1 MAFKYYGTSGFV
13 KTGEAITV
21 LPSSLIQKKVT
32 VVRRSV
38 NKESLVL
45 TQSDADKQLGDG
57 FFAYPLPSA
66 NKQNDGF
73 VQFDIVGYKKGTG
86 RINYKYRKLSSFIVE
101 DQYNPTSQ
109 DVAVEVGV
117 SSTIVLSDGT
127 QVETTN
133 ENGDV
138 VKETK
143 YESPRAFEG
152 ELFAYDLGGGQYVP
166 VKKTE
171 DYYYSDPDILV
182 RTDVAYMPVV
192 VIESVSATYYGMFT
206 EYITTSAVKI
216 SKQVLRET
224 TIILE
229 QSS

>member
-13 KTGEAITV
+13 KTGEVITV
-21 LPSSLIQKKVT
+21 LPSGLIQKKVT

-38 NKESLVL
+38 KGESLVL

-73 VQFDIVGYKKGTG
+73 AQFDIVGYKKGTG

-101 DQYNPTSQ
+101 DQYRPLSQ
-109 DVAVEVGV
+109 DVLVDVGV
-117 SSTIVLSDGT
+117 SSTIVLSNGT

-133 ENGDV
+133 DNGDI
-138 VKETK
+138 VKKTE
-143 YESPRAFEG
+143 YESPSAYQG

-166 VKKTE
+166 VQKTE
-171 DYYYSDPDILV
+171 SYYYSKGKFSV
-182 RTDVAYMPVV
+182 QTYVVYEPVV

-216 SKQVLRET
+216 SRRELGKST
-224 TIILE
+224 TITPV
-229 QSS
+229 